1 MDLQINLFQCLSDT
15 ERKTAR
21 KVTKGFEILS
31 CLFTWWSCHL
41 ACSAFLACTSSF
53 ACLKSKKWIY
63 YESKLTCY
71 FTCSSFH
78 ELKWLGCKLS
88 MVGSPFWIGKTGN
101 NSVYGEVAE
110 MGKGSRK
117 SSLATW
123 STGTFHDRR
132 STIDS
137 PAIHIKTALIQ
148 SPHIPIER
156 TLHRAFQVVHFR
168 GGVRREL
175 LDTWYQAGKSK

>member
-1 MDLQINLFQCLSDT
+1 MNQPN
-15 ERKTAR
+15 
-21 KVTKGFEILS
+21 
-31 CLFTWWSCHL
+31 
-41 ACSAFLACTSSF
+41 FL
-53 ACLKSKKWIY
+53 
-63 YESKLTCY
+63 
-71 FTCSSFH
+71 H
-78 ELKWLGCKLS
+78 ELKWLGCKVS

-123 STGTFHDRR
+123 STGTFHDRT

-156 TLHRAFQVVHFR
+156 TLHWALQVVHFR
-168 GGVRREL
+168 GGGCEGNCLTRGIKQVKVSRTSVLFPLKAPDFLAWPRL
-175 LDTWYQAGKSK
+175 SKVPLSEADSCVFFWCFQPVNKHRSI